1 MSVRN
6 EQGMVTAEYAVGTLG
21 AVCIGLVLYKLGM
34 LDGDSPW
41 FHTFKE
47 IIERALAW
55 RSLFDFVP
63 GYGLRLG

>member
-1 MSVRN
+1 MAVRD
-6 EQGMVTAEYAVGTLG
+6 EQGMATAEYTVGTLG
-21 AVCIGLVLYKLGM
+21 AVCVGLVLYKLGM

-41 FHTFKE
+41 FQTFKE